1 MTIFGPRIPTYL
13 YAMLAALVLLELSI
27 DSGSFVCPSG
37 FRICPSSLF
46 NCQNTYKFIFLKFI
60 HILDQVTLILQLF
73 FTPRNR
79 YLNYDRIRFQCLE
92 TLSSS
97 TSEPDLAEASRFDGL
112 YRAVI
117 ALQAAQSVV
126 VGERKR
132 RKRAK
137 QKQADEAEFAALQLL
152 NEIKKQRGRRNE
164 QTQQGRS
171 EAQKDDNLVNKP

>member
-1 MTIFGPRIPTYL
+1 M
-13 YAMLAALVLLELSI
+13 
-27 DSGSFVCPSG
+27 
-37 FRICPSSLF
+37 
-46 NCQNTYKFIFLKFI
+46 N
-60 HILDQVTLILQLF
+60 
-73 FTPRNR
+73 
-79 YLNYDRIRFQCLE
+79 RIRFLCLE
-92 TLSSS
+92 ILISS
-97 TSEPDLAEASRFDGL
+97 TSEPDLAEVSRFDGL

-171 EAQKDDNLVNKP
+171 EAQKDDNLVKKRGKWREKAASETLRR